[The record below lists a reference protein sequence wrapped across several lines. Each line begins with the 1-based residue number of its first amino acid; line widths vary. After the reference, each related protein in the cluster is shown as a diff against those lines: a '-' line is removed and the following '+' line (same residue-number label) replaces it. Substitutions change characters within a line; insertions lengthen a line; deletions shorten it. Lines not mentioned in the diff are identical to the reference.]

1 MSDNPTTEWIALG
14 EASKLLGVDPDT
26 LRRWADEGRVPVFVT
41 PGGHRR
47 FDRDVIEEMASAP
60 KRGTIEQIAQSAK
73 SFIAACA
80 RALRP
85 PRIRRKEPWGEPIP
99 GSHRQSF
106 RARGRAVA
114 ELLVAYVGAPQGAS
128 RQRLLERASALGHDY
143 GEEAAAV
150 GISLTEAVDAFTFFR
165 SPVIDALS
173 QEVRRLGLSGPEAA
187 LAFADVNAALD
198 RLLLAVIEGHQKAS
212 L

>member
-1 MSDNPTTEWIALG
+1 MSDNPSTEWVALG

-26 LRRWADEGRVPVFVT
+26 LRRWADEGRVPVFLT

-47 FDRDVIEEMASAP
+47 FDREVIEEMASAP
-60 KRGTIEQIAQSAK
+60 KRGTIEQIAQSAR

-85 PRIRRKEPWGEPIP
+85 RRSREPWGEPIP
-99 GSHRQSF
+99 GTHRQSF

-114 ELLVAYVGAPQGAS
+114 ELLVAYVGAPQGAA
-128 RQRLLERASALGHDY
+128 RLRLLERASTLGHDY

-212 L
+212 P